1 MNNSAYARF
10 FQARL
15 LKPGLY
21 ATVQNIYMN
30 TNPVGQPAVIF
41 ENEYLIAVNK
51 PAGLVVHSDGKTA
64 EPTLCDWIMEK
75 WPGIKGVGEPLVLN
89 KGQAN
94 ELVIDR
100 PGIVHRLD
108 RDTSGVM
115 IVAKTQ
121 ESFLFLKEQ
130 FHEREIQKTYR
141 AVVWGLV
148 KEDKG
153 VIDRPIG
160 RSKTDFRK
168 WSAERFAR
176 GELRPATT
184 EYKVLSRIE
193 GGGTVSGEKGKTAKK
208 GQQNIPQNFT
218 YIEAYPKTGRTHQIR
233 VHFKAINHPIL
244 GDSLY
249 APNHPLAF
257 GFLRTALHAFR
268 IKVTDRGGTEHEFEA
283 GLPED
288 FQGFEASL
296 R

>member
-1 MNNSAYARF
+1 
-10 FQARL
+10 
-15 LKPGLY
+15 
-21 ATVQNIYMN
+21 MN
-30 TNPVGQPAVIF
+30 TNKVSQPSVIF
-41 ENEYLIAVNK
+41 ENDHLIAVNK
-51 PAGLVVHSDGKTA
+51 PAGLVVHGDGKTV
-64 EPTLCDWIMEK
+64 EPSLCDWLIER
-75 WPGIKGVGEPLVLN
+75 WPEMRGVGEPLVLN

-130 FHEREIQKTYR
+130 FQEREIQKTYR
-141 AVVWGLV
+141 AIVWGLV

-160 RSKTDFRK
+160 RSKTDFRR

-176 GELRPATT
+176 GEMRPAIT
-184 EYKVLSRIE
+184 EYKVLNRIE

-233 VHFKAINHPIL
+233 VHFKAISHPIL
-244 GDSLY
+244 CDSLY
-249 APNHPLAF
+249 APNHPAAF
-257 GFLRTALHAFR
+257 GFTRTALHAFR
-268 IKVTDRGGTEHEFEA
+268 IKVQDVGGTEHEFEA
-283 GLPED
+283 PLPED
-288 FQGFEASL
+288 FRGFEEGSYID
-296 R
+296 